1 MPGGHERDPRRRA
14 RRRHRVVSGT
24 ERARPIRKPELSF
37 WQIWNMCFGFLG
49 IQFGFALQT
58 ADVSRIFQTL
68 GADINQLPML
78 WLAAP
83 LTGLIVQPVIGYFSD
98 HTWTWLGRRRPYFLA
113 GALLASLSLLL
124 MPNAS
129 TLWIAA
135 GVLWIMDGSINV
147 AMEPFRAF
155 VGDQLPEQQRPLG
168 FALQSF
174 FIGVGAVVASALPW
188 VLTRLGIGNVAAP
201 GRIPET
207 VRIAFYAGGAVL
219 LGTVL
224 WTVVRSREYPPE
236 ELRSFA
242 QTAPPE
248 PAPDA
253 SRAWVVGVALVVLG
267 LPGVVAIYW
276 FGWAAQLYLLA
287 GAVLLFG
294 VSFLWLSRTRSRG
307 MARQVVADL
316 YGMPVPMRRLAWVQ
330 FFSWFALYAMWIY
343 ATPVVAALQFG
354 NGDPRSAA
362 YNAGANW
369 VGVLF
374 GAYNGFAVLAAAAI
388 PWMVRVMGLRCSHL
402 VNLALCGLGVASFA
416 FVRDPD
422 WLLLSMVGV
431 GFGWAS
437 ILSLPYTMLCDSLP
451 ADKMGVY
458 MGIFNFFIVLPQL
471 LASAALGLLVR
482 VLFHDHSADV
492 LVLAGVSLLVA
503 GVCTLGVRG
512 ASRNPSGIARRA
524 DQERSLW
531 SAPGNTRLS
540 K

>member
-1 MPGGHERDPRRRA
+1 MPAGHEPR
-14 RRRHRVVSGT
+14 H
-24 ERARPIRKPELSF
+24 KPELSF

-68 GADINQLPML
+68 GADINELPML

-83 LTGLIVQPVIGYFSD
+83 LTGLIVQPLIGYFSD

-113 GALLASLSLLL
+113 GALLASLSLVL
-124 MPNAS
+124 MPNAAS
-129 TLWIAA
+129 LWIAA
-135 GVLWIMDGSINV
+135 GVLWVMDGSINV
-147 AMEPFRAF
+147 SMEPFRAF

-174 FIGVGAVVASALPW
+174 FIGAGAVVASMLPW
-188 VLTRLGIGNVAAP
+188 LLSRLGFSNVAAA
-201 GRIPET
+201 GRIPDT
-207 VRIAFYAGGAVL
+207 VRIAFYAGGGVL
-219 LGTVL
+219 FGTVL
-224 WTVVRSREYPPE
+224 WTVARSREYPPE
-236 ELRSFA
+236 ELRAFGDA
-242 QTAPPE
+242 APPR
-248 PAPDA
+248 ATPDT
-253 SRAWVVGVALVVLG
+253 SRAWAVGGVLVLLG
-267 LPGVVAIYW
+267 LPGVVAIHW

-294 VSFLWLSRTRSRG
+294 VSFLWLSFTRSRS
-307 MARQVVADL
+307 MVRQVVADL

-343 ATPVVAALQFG
+343 ATPVVAAVQFG

-374 GAYNGFAVLAAAAI
+374 GAYNGFAVLAAVVI
-388 PWMVRVMGLRCSHL
+388 PWMVRAMGLRWSHL
-402 VNLALCGLGVASFA
+402 VNLALCAAGVASLA
-416 FVRDPD
+416 FVRNPD

-482 VLFHDHSADV
+482 GLFHDHSPDV

-503 GVCTLGVRG
+503 GVCTLGVDG
-512 ASRNPSGIARRA
+512 ASRKPSGIARRA

-531 SAPGNTRLS
+531 SAPGNTKLS